1 MSDATKDGQSSLES
15 RIRQKAHDIWEREGR
30 PEGRGQE
37 HWDMA
42 SELIAQQDNAGLARQ
57 ANPSKGSDDAPLHDQ
72 PVEPAFIAEN
82 QGEVPGLTDQGE
94 QGDLAPSHRNQRKAR
109 ER

>member
-1 MSDATKDGQSSLES
+1 MSDNNSLED

-30 PEGRGQE
+30 PEGRERE

-42 SELIAQQDNAGLARQ
+42 SELIAQHDNAAMTRGP
-57 ANPSKGSDDAPLHDQ
+57 NPSHGPDDVATRDQ

-94 QGDLAPSHRNQRKAR
+94 QGNLAPSHQNQREAA